1 MNRDL
6 LKILDSISK
15 DDDTRIPEKV
25 DSTLKKYDRVLIIDG
40 LNLFLRN
47 FAVMNVVNEQGVHI
61 GGLGGTLRSIGY
73 LINTIKPTSAYI
85 VFDGMGS
92 STNRKNLLPEYK
104 SNRNTGKIMNWE
116 AFDDIDDEDDA
127 KVNQISRLIH
137 YLKCLPV
144 KTISM
149 DKVEADDI
157 IAHLSDQLSTKEN
170 AKVFIVSSD
179 KDFLQKVNHNI
190 TVFRPIEKEFLTPE
204 KVKAKFEI
212 PPENFILYKT
222 LLGDNSDKIP
232 GVKGLGPGKLF
243 KLFPELKTQILTLDD
258 IFDICE
264 AKYKEHVIYSRI
276 IFDKESVLTNYKLM
290 DLSNP
295 MIDDNEKQLIENL
308 ITSSTSKLQVDA
320 FIRLYNEDGLKHLI
334 KDTSFWLRDTFKVLN
349 SFNK

>member
-6 LKILDSISK
+6 LKILDGISK
-15 DDDTRIPEKV
+15 DDDTRVPEKV
-25 DSTLKKYDRVLIIDG
+25 DPILKKYDRILIIDG

-61 GGLGGTLRSIGY
+61 GGLGGTLRSLGY

-157 IAHLSDQLSTKEN
+157 IAHLSDQLSTKQN
-170 AKVFIVSSD
+170 SKVYIVSSD

-222 LLGDNSDKIP
+222 LLGDSSDKIP
-232 GVKGLGPGKLF
+232 GIKGLGPGKLF
-243 KLFPELKTQILTLDD
+243 KLFPELKTRILTLDD

-264 AKYKEHVIYSRI
+264 EKHKEHIIYSRI
-276 IFDKESVLTNYKLM
+276 LFETESVLTNYKLM
-290 DLSNP
+290 DLSKP
-295 MIDDNEKQLIENL
+295 MIDDKEKQLIEDL
-308 ITSSTSKLQVDA
+308 ITASTSKLQVDA
-320 FIRLYNEDGLKHLI
+320 FMRLYNEDGLKHLI
-334 KDTSFWLRDTFKVLN
+334 KDTLFWLRDTFKVLN